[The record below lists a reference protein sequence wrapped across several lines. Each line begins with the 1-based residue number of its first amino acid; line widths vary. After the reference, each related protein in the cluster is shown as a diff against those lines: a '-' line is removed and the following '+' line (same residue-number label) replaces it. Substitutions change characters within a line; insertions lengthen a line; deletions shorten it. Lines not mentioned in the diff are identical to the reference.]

1 MHEHPHVVTALE
13 YVKAFVEAAER
24 VLEGVIG
31 EAPVK
36 TEPVLMTSPTFSL
49 QNVNVTLEVTGDVKG
64 QVNFSM
70 EMGMALHMASAMMMR
85 PVEALDDMA
94 ISAIQELANMITGH
108 ACMILTDQDLVLDIT
123 TPLLL
128 IGQDLSI
135 TWHKAQAM
143 TVPLTLSSGT
153 ITVTGG
159 VFPQN

>member
-1 MHEHPHVVTALE
+1 MPEHSHVVSALE
-13 YVKAFVEAAER
+13 YVNAFVEAAER

-70 EMGMALHMASAMMMR
+70 AMSTALHMGSAMMMR
-85 PVEALDDMA
+85 PIEELDDMA
-94 ISAIQELANMITGH
+94 MSALQELANMITGH

-128 IGQDLSI
+128 IGQDLSV
-135 TWHKAQAM
+135 TWHKARAM
-143 TVPLTLSSGT
+143 SVQLTLSIGT

-159 VFPQN
+159 VFPQD